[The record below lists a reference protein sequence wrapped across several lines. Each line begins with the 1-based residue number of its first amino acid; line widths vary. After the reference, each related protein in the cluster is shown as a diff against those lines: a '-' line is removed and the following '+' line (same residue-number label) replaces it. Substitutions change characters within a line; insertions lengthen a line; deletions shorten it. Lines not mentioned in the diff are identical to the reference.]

1 MNLRILLLLSP
12 LVLVDCVCGPEVADE
27 ESAERAYLG
36 LDTAV
41 ERMLALGFAG
51 FNAADS
57 ANIPE
62 QRDDG
67 DEQGEMVVNGQVDQG
82 ASDNKGMRLDV
93 DLIDYADE
101 AIEDED
107 GNPVEVVYDTND
119 APLVVDLSLRDIPDG
134 TFDGTLAGTVTMEG
148 DLEGDVTLTVAFD
161 GALEAVGDGTARKEG
176 STAVTGTAESPY
188 GTYDIDL
195 TR

>member
-1 MNLRILLLLSP
+1 MTPRLLIATAFLLT
-12 LVLVDCVCGPEVADE
+12 DCACGGVADE

-51 FNAADS
+51 FNAADN

-62 QRDDG
+62 QRGDG
-67 DEQGEMVVNGQVDQG
+67 DAQGEMVVNGQVDQG

-101 AIEDED
+101 ATEDED
-107 GNPVEVVYDTND
+107 GDPVEVVYDTGD
-119 APLVVDLSLRDIPDG
+119 APLVVDLQLRDIPDG
-134 TFDGTLAGTVTMEG
+134 TWGGTLAGTVVMEG
-148 DLEGDVTLTVAFD
+148 DLEGDVDLDVAFD
-161 GALEAVGDGTARKEG
+161 GELAPDGDGTQRDEG
-176 STAVTGTAESPY
+176 TTAVTGTATSQY